1 MRIAILTSEFP
12 VLSETPFLNQI
23 TGLVRRGHE
32 VSIFAERPQP
42 GVGCHPDIERLG
54 LVARYPEALPAEGR
68 WRAAVRLV
76 RGHRGEERRVLLRS
90 LNPLLFWRR
99 AWTLEQLRR
108 TAGLL
113 PPRTYDV
120 CYCAFGQDAPR
131 GLRAR
136 RTGAL
141 RGPLAVAFRGAD
153 TTKYVVIRGRRVYAS
168 VFRRGALFLPVSD
181 SLARR
186 IIALGAPPERV
197 VVHRTGIDLSRW
209 TWRLRAREEGE
220 PLRLAAVGR
229 LVEKKGIGYVLDAMR
244 RLADAGVTAEL
255 EVAGDGP
262 LRATLEAQRD
272 RLGLDRRVRLLGW
285 QTQAQVRQVLGR
297 AHVLVA
303 PSITAGN
310 ADEEGIPNVLK
321 EAMASGLPVVATR
334 HGGIPELVENGVTGF
349 LVAERDPQ
357 ILAERL
363 AELAAPSERW
373 AAMAAAGRARVERE
387 YDIERLNDR
396 LVTLFAG
403 LTAERNR

>member
-1 MRIAILTSEFP
+1 
-12 VLSETPFLNQI
+12 
-23 TGLVRRGHE
+23 
-32 VSIFAERPQP
+32 
-42 GVGCHPDIERLG
+42 
-54 LVARYPEALPAEGR
+54 
-68 WRAAVRLV
+68 
-76 RGHRGEERRVLLRS
+76 
-90 LNPLLFWRR
+90 
-99 AWTLEQLRR
+99 
-108 TAGLL
+108 
-113 PPRTYDV
+113 
-120 CYCAFGQDAPR
+120 
-131 GLRAR
+131 
-136 RTGAL
+136 
-141 RGPLAVAFRGAD
+141 
-153 TTKYVVIRGRRVYAS
+153 
-168 VFRRGALFLPVSD
+168 
-181 SLARR
+181 
-186 IIALGAPPERV
+186 
-197 VVHRTGIDLSRW
+197 
-209 TWRLRAREEGE
+209 
-220 PLRLAAVGR
+220 
-229 LVEKKGIGYVLDAMR
+229 
-244 RLADAGVTAEL
+244 
-255 EVAGDGP
+255 VAGDGSF
-262 LRATLEAQRD
+262 RSTLEAQRD